1 MIASDLRDL
10 LVTMLARK
18 AAGNRQRWR
27 KVVGEVKVYSTA
39 THAHCNWSV
48 TPSGS
53 LYEMAEVERFVDD
66 LRLAHPIVSA
76 G

>member
-10 LVTMLARK
+10 LVTMLTRK

-27 KVVGEVKVYSTA
+27 IVVGEVKVYSTA

-66 LRLAHPIVSA
+66 LRLAHPIVAA